1 LDSISAGDGDRDFFE
16 EAVWIDAPESL
27 LEGQLIY
34 DPMAR
39 ACEAVLLLSPHPNFA
54 GTMENNVIRG
64 LSSSLP
70 QAGYSVLRFNYP
82 GVGGSSIELAAGLSA
97 FDYWDAVEKE
107 QRFAAALVPATAAFD
122 FLLQSLG
129 PALQRVHVVGY
140 SFGAVIGLLLTQ
152 LRPMIHSVTAI
163 SMPWISR
170 YSYDFLPA
178 CRGRKYF
185 ITGDR
190 DFTYE
195 PEVQARVW
203 PTITGPKDFQLVAN
217 DHFFRQSEERLAA
230 RVVKNLLVAGDAR
243 CT

>member
-1 LDSISAGDGDRDFFE
+1 MDSTSVGDGEEDFFE
-16 EAVWIDAPESL
+16 ETVWIAAPESL

-34 DPMAR
+34 HPMVEAR
-39 ACEAVLLLSPHPNFA
+39 EAVLLLSPHPHFA
-54 GTMENNVIRG
+54 GTMDNNVIRS

-70 QAGYSVLRFNYP
+70 RAGYSVLRFNYP

-97 FDYWDAVEKE
+97 FDYWDSVEKE
-107 QRFAAALVPATAAFD
+107 QRFDAALVPALAAFD
-122 FLLQSLG
+122 FLRQCLG
-129 PALQRVHVVGY
+129 PSLQRVHVVGY
-140 SFGAVIGLLLTQ
+140 SFGAAVGLLLTHF
-152 LRPMIHSVTAI
+152 RPMIPSVTAI

-170 YSYDFLPA
+170 YSYGFLPA
-178 CRGRKYF
+178 CRGSKYF

-203 PTITGPKDFQLVAN
+203 PTIPEPKDFQLVDD

-230 RVVKNLLVAGDAR
+230 RVVKNLLVAGEVR
-243 CT
+243 CQ